1 MEPHFWNWIIRFWIY
16 VQFWFFFLNF
26 HTQVFND
33 LKIRMIAFQL
43 RNYTIY
49 IYLLYISR
57 RNLDAT
63 TEGRLLKN
71 FNIDMKYQQKYRGSK
86 ALLWTDVAGKFS
98 EMGVEKRRPSRNS
111 IKRFSPPF
119 SLPSSVSYPLP
130 CAFLFRRCLF
140 TVYPLT

>member
-1 MEPHFWNWIIRFWIY
+1 MLKWRFYNHNGASFLKLNNSVLNLCTVLI
-16 VQFWFFFLNF
+16 FFSNF
-26 HTQVFND
+26 HTQFFYD
-33 LKIRMIAFQL
+33 RKIRMIAFQL

-98 EMGVEKRRPSRNS
+98 EMGVEKRRPSPNS

-119 SLPSSVSYPLP
+119 SLP
-130 CAFLFRRCLF
+130 LFRFVSPPVCVPF
-140 TVYPLT
+140 P